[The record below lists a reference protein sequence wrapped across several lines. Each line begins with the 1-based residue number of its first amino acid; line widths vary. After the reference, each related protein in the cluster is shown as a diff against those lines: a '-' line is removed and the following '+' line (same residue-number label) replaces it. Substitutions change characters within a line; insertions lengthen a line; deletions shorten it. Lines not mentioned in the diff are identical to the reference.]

1 MLILVNLAS
10 EVKPSLVL
18 GSMHVCSV
26 CSSTSVIIDSVAGEV
41 VCRMCGAVLIESVP
55 ALAPE
60 WRKLEEDTSRTGLPC
75 TLLSYDKGLSTSI
88 STSLR
93 DANGKVISADEA
105 EVISRLRLLDRRASM
120 QNSANRSLHRGLK
133 ELEKIADKLGVSK
146 TILEQ
151 AAWIYRKVLKEGF
164 TRGRP
169 IQATA
174 AAALYAACRDLEA
187 PRTLK
192 DFAAITDVP
201 KKELARCYRKM
212 LAVVDLQLPTVDLM
226 RCVSR
231 VAANVGFGERAKRR
245 AFELVK
251 LAQKSG
257 DLVGKDPMGT
267 AAAVLYLAGT
277 LEGEP
282 VRQKDLAK
290 VAGVTEVTI
299 RNRCRSLKGFL
310 NIKCLKVA

>member
-1 MLILVNLAS
+1 MIS
-10 EVKPSLVL
+10 EAKPTVAL
-18 GSMHVCSV
+18 GSVNVCPV
-26 CSSTSVIIDSVAGEV
+26 CASASIIIDSVAGEV
-41 VCRMCGAVLIESVP
+41 LCRLCGAVLTESVP
-55 ALAPE
+55 TLAPE
-60 WRKLEEDTSRTGLPC
+60 WRKSDEDNSRVGLPY
-75 TLLSYDKGLSTSI
+75 TLLSHDKGLSTTI
-88 STSLR
+88 STSFR
-93 DANGKVISADEA
+93 DANGKAIPEDDV
-105 EVISRLRLLDRRASM
+105 EVISRLLLLDRRASM
-120 QNSANRSLHRGLK
+120 QNSANRSLHKGLK

-174 AAALYAACRDLEA
+174 AAALYVACRDLET

-192 DFAAITDVP
+192 DFAAIINVS

-212 LAVVDLQLPTVDLM
+212 ITVIDIQLPTVDLM

-231 VAANVGFGERAKRR
+231 VAASVGFSEKVKRR
-245 AFELVK
+245 ALELVR

-257 DLVGKDPMGT
+257 NLVGKDPMGT
-267 AAAVLYLAGT
+267 AAAVLYIAGT

-290 VAGVTEVTI
+290 AAGVTEVTI
-299 RNRCRSLKGFL
+299 RNRCRSLKSL
-310 NIKCLKVA
+310 MKINNL

>member
-1 MLILVNLAS
+1 LAS

-18 GSMHVCSV
+18 GSMSICPVCA
-26 CSSTSVIIDSVAGEV
+26 STSIIIDSVAGEV
-41 VCRMCGAVLIESVP
+41 VCRMCGAVITESVP
-55 ALAPE
+55 TFAPE
-60 WRKLEEDTSRTGLPC
+60 WRKLDDESSRAGLPC
-75 TLLSYDKGLSTSI
+75 TLLSHDKGLSTTI
-88 STSLR
+88 STSLK
-93 DANGKVISADEA
+93 DANGKAISADGVA
-105 EVISRLRLLDRRASM
+105 TINRLRLLDRRASM
-120 QNSANRSLHRGLK
+120 QNSTNRSLHKGLK

-192 DFAAITDVP
+192 DFAAITNVS

-212 LAVVDLQLPTVDLM
+212 LSVVDLQLPTVDLM
-226 RCVSR
+226 KCVCR
-231 VAANVGFGERAKRR
+231 VAANVGFGEKVKRK

-257 DLVGKDPMGT
+257 NLVGKDPMGT
-267 AAAVLYLAGT
+267 AAAVLYIAGT

-282 VRQKDLAK
+282 IRQKDLAK
-290 VAGVTEVTI
+290 AAGVTEVTI
-299 RNRCRSLKGFL
+299 RNRCRSLKAFVKMNWL
-310 NIKCLKVA
+310 

>member
-1 MLILVNLAS
+1 LIS
-10 EVKPSLVL
+10 EAKPTVAL
-18 GSMHVCSV
+18 GSVNVCPV
-26 CSSTSVIIDSVAGEV
+26 CASASIIIDSVAGEV
-41 VCRMCGAVLIESVP
+41 LCRLCGAVLTESVP
-55 ALAPE
+55 TLAPE
-60 WRKLEEDTSRTGLPC
+60 WRKSDEDNSRVGLPY
-75 TLLSYDKGLSTSI
+75 TLLSHDKGLSTTI
-88 STSLR
+88 STSFR
-93 DANGKVISADEA
+93 DANGKAIPEDDV
-105 EVISRLRLLDRRASM
+105 EVISRLLLLDRRASM
-120 QNSANRSLHRGLK
+120 QNSANRSLHKGLK

-174 AAALYAACRDLEA
+174 AAALYVACRDLET

-192 DFAAITDVP
+192 DFAAIINVS

-212 LAVVDLQLPTVDLM
+212 ITVIDIQLPTVDLM

-231 VAANVGFGERAKRR
+231 VAASVGFSEKVKRR
-245 AFELVK
+245 ALELVR

-257 DLVGKDPMGT
+257 NLVGKDPMGT
-267 AAAVLYLAGT
+267 AAAVLYIAGT

-290 VAGVTEVTI
+290 AAGVTEVTI
-299 RNRCRSLKGFL
+299 RNRCRSLKSL
-310 NIKCLKVA
+310 MKINNL